1 MVNKK
6 VMIPDLGGVNE
17 VTVLEILVNIGD
29 AVEHDQAIMSLES
42 EKASMDVPSEHN
54 GHVVELLVKPGD
66 RVQEGDPFMILEMA
80 QENGETSAE
89 NAQMGSASEAIDEK
103 PAEFNHAGTEVVTEK
118 SIQNKETEHLPE
130 KNVKITAVSAQKNQA
145 GHATSCYASPTVRRM
160 ARQLGIDIQ
169 AIPGTGQSGRVSID
183 DVIATVQSRLQQ
195 REPVESTAWIDPSKF
210 GPCEEKNLG
219 KIKKATAKA
228 MSQSWANVVHVTQCD
243 KTDITQ
249 LEQFRC
255 DHKEQL
261 KTHSVRLTMLAFII
275 KALAPT
281 LKNHPHLN
289 ASYREQQQK
298 LWVKHYYHIGFAVDT
313 PNGLVVP
320 VIKDVDRLSVI
331 DIAKQLGELSQ
342 KARDGKLTPKD
353 MTGASFTVS
362 SLGGLGGTYFTPIVN
377 QPQSAILGISRA
389 EHQPVW
395 DGKNFQPRLMLP
407 LSLSYDHRVI
417 DGAEAMR
424 FLNDYSKQLTEL
436 DTRPL
441 ESID

>member
-29 AVEHDQAIMSLES
+29 TVEQDQSIMSLES
-42 EKASMDVPSEHN
+42 EKASMDVPSEYQGN
-54 GHVVELLVKPGD
+54 VVELLVKPGD
-66 RVQEGDPFMILEMA
+66 RVQEGDPFMILGMA
-80 QENGETSAE
+80 QENNDMSAE
-89 NAQMGSASEAIDEK
+89 NAQMDSDSRPVDEK
-103 PAEFNHAGTEVVTEK
+103 SAKPDHADTEIITK
-118 SIQNKETEHLPE
+118 RSIQNKETTHLPE
-130 KNVKITAVSAQKNQA
+130 KGLKTMAVVDQKNQA
-145 GHATSCYASPTVRRM
+145 GQSAACYASPTVRRM

-183 DVIATVQSRLQQ
+183 DVMATVQSRLQQ
-195 REPVESTAWIDPSKF
+195 QGPVEPTSWIDPSKF
-210 GPCEEKNLG
+210 GPCEEKDLG

-228 MSQSWANVVHVTQCD
+228 MSQAWANVVHVTQCE

-249 LEQFRC
+249 LEQYRC
-255 DHKEQL
+255 EHKEQL
-261 KTHSVRLTMLAFII
+261 KTHSVRLTMLAFVI

-281 LKNHPHLN
+281 LKDHPHLN

-320 VIKDVDRLSVI
+320 VIKDVDQLSVI
-331 DIAKQLGELSQ
+331 DIAKKLGELSQ

-377 QPQSAILGISRA
+377 QPQSAILGVSRA
-389 EHQPVW
+389 ELQPVW

-424 FLNDYSKQLTEL
+424 FLNDYTKQLAEL
-436 DTRPL
+436 DSKPL